1 MIIGFKLLFLGIIRV
16 FLGVRLNMYKD
27 RINIEHWI
35 LQLLLF
41 QEVFMV
47 CNYEPVTCDSM
58 IVKGFASEAGR
69 KRLLNTYKSL

>member
-1 MIIGFKLLFLGIIRV
+1 MIYFVV
-16 FLGVRLNMYKD
+16 FEYYSRVRLNMYKD

-41 QEVFMV
+41 QAVFMV
-47 CNYEPVTCDSM
+47 YNYKSVACDSV